1 VLAWVLSGLVSLPLV
16 LFGLLYTTDLE
27 NYRGPISRHVSAALG
42 REIEFGGPITLEPS
56 LTPRLVIEGLAI
68 ANPDW
73 ASRPALALVEHF
85 KVKAGLL
92 PLLRGELEIKAL
104 EFHGVD
110 LLLEEGPGES
120 NNYSFGRPGRR
131 TVLPAIEH
139 MLLYDARLAWLPYEG
154 IAKSV
159 HLRQVRVRKVPRQ
172 PVELELATE
181 LKGLP
186 LQLSLRAEP
195 GGDSWPWG
203 PWQTTA
209 ELELADAS
217 LKLTGTVPEPS
228 QWYRGA
234 YRFELEGKSLGKLEP
249 LLGLDLPAWGGY
261 RLGGDIRFNLDDYL
275 VISDLSGEIADAEL
289 AGSMRWELD
298 ELETRPGSW
307 QSVLEVGEF
316 ELHALARE
324 ALWQHSVTFN
334 DKPTRL
340 TLQRVEV
347 RARPG
352 LPLRISAQA
361 AVDDFPLAIDLRAQA
376 LAELIQKPDGPW
388 QDLVLDAVGEG
399 VQLSL
404 SGSVA
409 RPLELRG
416 FDLDVAL
423 NGPGFARLLD
433 QSGDF
438 ALAGHFRDQPDR
450 YVLDDISLR
459 VADTKL
465 SGRVA
470 IHQPGEPD
478 LHALLRQLELD
489 ITANIP
495 SALFDKPLVV
505 AGHNLDIGMS
515 TVRVSVQPGQPLQLG
530 SEASIEGRPLK
541 LALRGES
548 LERLAR
554 NPAGPW
560 RKLKLQGKGEHLSF
574 SVEGD
579 VEQPLAARG
588 VDATIRLEGEDIS
601 QLLPLFDLVL
611 PLQGPYSLSGR
622 FKDTVESG
630 VLDDVKINFGSSD
643 IAGRA
648 QFFRVDG
655 RPRIVLDLS
664 SEQLYLM
671 EFLPQAG
678 GSPAEAATPRVI
690 PDVRLPLERIRQI
703 DAELRFNGRQLR
715 TAVGDLGEVSF
726 ALSLEKEKLSLDQF
740 LVRGWAGAR
749 VEASGSIDAAQSPPV
764 IDLQLAAR
772 ELNYGAL
779 LRQAGLAE
787 SIAGTLDVSVTIAG
801 NGSSG
806 HELLSTANGSFILV
820 GKQGSFGSRRLD
832 LWASD
837 LVTTMLSPNWH
848 REDVTQLNC
857 VVARIGID
865 NGVASTDTLLVD
877 TNRITIG
884 ASGTVDLQSEQ
895 INLVF
900 APRPKRNSLVSLA
913 NPVLVTGTLSAPA
926 VEATVLPRRR
936 LATFGGGVL
945 AGLINPAYLVFT
957 FSQLGS
963 GSSDPC
969 VATVEAAEA
978 AKAEYFKNAR

>member
-1 VLAWVLSGLVSLPLV
+1 VLAWVLSGLVTLPLV

-289 AGSMRWELD
+289 AGSMRWELG
-298 ELETRPGSW
+298 ELNTRPGSL
-307 QSVLEVGEF
+307 QSVLESGEF
-316 ELHALARE
+316 ELQARGVG
-324 ALWQHSVTFN
+324 ALWQQEFAFSGKPVRLSLQQVEVTADPGSFLAIHAQASLN
-334 DKPTRL
+334 DTRL
-340 TLQRVEV
+340 ALDMQAPTL
-347 RARPG
+347 
-352 LPLRISAQA
+352 AQM
-361 AVDDFPLAIDLRAQA
+361 VQN
-376 LAELIQKPDGPW
+376 QDGPW
-388 QDLVLDAVGEG
+388 QNLNLKVMDHAGEF
-399 VQLSL
+399 
-404 SGSVA
+404 
-409 RPLELRG
+409 E
-416 FDLDVAL
+416 
-423 NGPGFARLLD
+423 
-433 QSGDF
+433 
-438 ALAGHFRDQPDR
+438 LAGNYRQQPDR
-450 YVLDDISLR
+450 HELEGLSLR
-459 VADTKL
+459 FGHGTL
-465 SGRVA
+465 YGRIA
-470 IHQPGEPD
+470 LHLAQGRPLPRLEPGGELNLPG
-478 LHALLRQLELD
+478 LLQLVELEL
-489 ITANIP
+489 TANVP
-495 SALFDKPLVV
+495 GGLFPAPLPLLGRDLNVEL
-505 AGHNLDIGMS
+505 AGIQARL
-515 TVRVSVQPGQPLQLG
+515 QPGQPLWLTT
-530 SEASIEGRPLK
+530 EAIIEGAPIQLSLRAETLQQ
-541 LALRGES
+541 LA
-548 LERLAR
+548 AR
-554 NPAGPW
+554 PAGPW
-560 RKLKLQGKGEHLSF
+560 RGLELQGKGEGLGF
-574 SVEGD
+574 EVAGD
-579 VEQPLAARG
+579 VEQPLEARG
-588 VDATIRLEGEDIS
+588 VDAAFTLEGSDIS
-601 QLLPLFDLVL
+601 KLLPLLDLVL
-611 PLQGPYSLSGR
+611 PLQGAYSLSGR
-622 FKDTVESG
+622 INHTPEA
-630 VLDDVKINFGSSD
+630 VLFDDLKVSFGRSD
-643 IAGRA
+643 IGGRV
-648 QFFRVDG
+648 QVFPG
-655 RPRIVLDLS
+655 EERPRVVMELS
-664 SEQLYLM
+664 SEQLYLL
-671 EFLPQAG
+671 ELLPAG
-678 GSPAEAATPRVI
+678 DTAGAAAAPERVI
-690 PDVRLPLERIRQI
+690 PDFQLPLQRIREI
-703 DAELRFNGRQLR
+703 DAQLRFSARQLR
-715 TAVGDLGEVSF
+715 TAVGDLGGIDL
-726 ALSLEKEKLSLDQF
+726 ALSVQQQRLSLDEF

-749 VEASGSIDAAQSPPV
+749 VEASGSIDAAQDPPAV
-764 IDLQLAAR
+764 GLQLSAR
-772 ELNYGAL
+772 EFNYGAL
-779 LRQAGLAE
+779 LQQAGLVE
-787 SIAGTLDVSVTIAG
+787 SIEGTLHVTVALTG
-801 NGSSG
+801 KGRSAHGFLGS
-806 HELLSTANGSFILV
+806 ANGNLIVL

-857 VVARIGID
+857 VVARVGID
-865 NGVASTDTLLVD
+865 NGVASADALLVD

-884 ASGTVDLQSEQ
+884 ASGTLDLQSEE

-900 APRPKRNSLVSLA
+900 APRPKSSSLVSLA
-913 NPVLVTGTLSAPA
+913 SPVVVTGTLAAPA

-936 LATFGGGVL
+936 LAAFGGGVL

-963 GSSDPC
+963 SSSDPC

-978 AKAEYFKNAR
+978 AKAEYFENAR